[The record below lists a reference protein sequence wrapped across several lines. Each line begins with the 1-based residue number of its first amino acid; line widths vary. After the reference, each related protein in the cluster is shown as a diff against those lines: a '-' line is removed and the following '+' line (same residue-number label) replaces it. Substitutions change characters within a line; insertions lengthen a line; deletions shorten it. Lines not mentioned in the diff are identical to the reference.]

1 MEYSEQMTNMK
12 EEVSWKITKY
22 VEETA
27 EVNTQI
33 KINNEEIKKEY
44 HNVQLALETNKK
56 KYDEIIQ
63 SKDVQ

>member
-1 MEYSEQMTNMK
+1 MSTMK
-12 EEVSWKITKY
+12 EEVAWKITKY

-27 EVNTQI
+27 EVNTKI
-33 KINNEEIKKEY
+33 KVSNEEIKKEY

-63 SKDVQ
+63 SKDIQ